1 MAPGGIP
8 GRLAAFGYCI
18 ILLLS
23 LVARGEDPSRG
34 GTKGKE
40 FIFVK
45 AADLAAGVSA
55 EARFDG
61 LIALDLETL
70 KLRTVAG
77 TEVVAGAISP
87 DGRWLLCTHRDKA
100 VVIAGTSVHDLR

>member
-1 MAPGGIP
+1 MGY
-8 GRLAAFGYCI
+8 LAAWPPSGTASFCSS
-18 ILLLS
+18 LS
-23 LVARGEDPSRG
+23 SQGAKTPQRG

-77 TEVVAGAISP
+77 TEVVAGTISP